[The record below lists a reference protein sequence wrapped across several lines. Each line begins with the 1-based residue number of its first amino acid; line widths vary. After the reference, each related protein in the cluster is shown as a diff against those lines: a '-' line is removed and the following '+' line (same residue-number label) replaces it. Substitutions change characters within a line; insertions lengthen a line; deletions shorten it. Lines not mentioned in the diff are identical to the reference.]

1 VPVMET
7 MRAMQVTAAGDPGV
21 LEERMVPRPDPGV
34 GQVRVRVKAAGI
46 NPVDVGARRGGV
58 FGAAVPFT
66 PGWDVAGVVDA
77 IGPGVTIRRPGDAV
91 FGLLPFPRGAG
102 AYAEYAVAPTR
113 ALATIPAR
121 LTFVEA
127 AALPLAG
134 LTAWQG
140 LVETAGVG
148 PGSRVAISA
157 AAGGVG
163 HLAVQ
168 IAIARG
174 AEVIAV
180 AGIRHADFLS
190 SLGVTRHVD
199 PRAEGMA
206 DDLRELD
213 AVLDCVGDDY
223 PRRGVEWLRHGGT
236 LVSLQP
242 TAVSAARD
250 RATERGVRAVG
261 LLVESDGAGMRE
273 LAALVDAGA
282 LTPTIA
288 AVRPLAEAADAQ
300 LAPHGPGKVVLSVD

>member
-1 VPVMET
+1 MET
-7 MRAMQVTAAGDPGV
+7 MRAMQVIETGDPGV
-21 LEERMVPRPDPGV
+21 LEERIVPKPVPGV
-34 GQVRVRVKAAGI
+34 GEVRVRVMAAGI
-46 NPVDVGARRGGV
+46 NPVDVGARRGGI

-66 PGWDVAGVVDA
+66 PGWDVAGIVDA
-77 IGPGVTIRRPGDAV
+77 VGPGVTIRRPGDAV

-113 ALATIPAR
+113 ALALLPER
-121 LTFVEA
+121 LSFVES

-134 LTAWQG
+134 LTAWQS
-140 LVETAGVG
+140 LVDTSGVG
-148 PGSRVAISA
+148 PGSRVAITA

-168 IAIARG
+168 IALARG

-180 AGIRHADFLS
+180 AGIRHAQFLS
-190 SLGVTRHVD
+190 SLGVTHHID
-199 PRAEGMA
+199 ARAEGTGGE
-206 DDLRELD
+206 LRELD
-213 AVLDCVGDDY
+213 AVLDCVGGDY
-223 PRRGVEWLRHGGT
+223 PRRGVEWLRPGGT

-242 TAVSAARD
+242 TAVSAAQE
-250 RATERGVRAVG
+250 RASERGVRALG

-282 LTPTIA
+282 LRPTIA

-300 LAPHGPGKVVLSVD
+300 LAPHGPGKVVLSVS